1 MLSGCGPSLLG
12 RDWLH
17 KIQLNWH
24 EILRVNVSFPSIP
37 ALSNQRL
44 QATIQRHSAVFQP
57 GLGTLK
63 GITAKLELKDGAKPK
78 FCKARPVPYALQNA
92 VQEEYDR
99 LEQQDIIEKVEYSE
113 WATPMVHVPKNDGK
127 TRSCGDYSVT
137 FNPCLKVP
145 QHPVPLPEDVFR
157 KLSGGKLFTKLD
169 LTNAYQQM
177 PLDPESQEYVTIN
190 THRGLY
196 RYKRLP
202 FGLASSPAIFQR
214 TMEIILQGLEYV
226 AVIQDDIL
234 ISGLDD
240 SHHLSNL
247 EKVLGRLDSYGL
259 RFKLDKCKFMQPSVI
274 YMGMKLSAEG
284 ISLLKKKSMPSKLPP
299 QRAPLSSEPF
309 WVW

>member
-1 MLSGCGPSLLG
+1 MSGCGPSLLG
-12 RDWLH
+12 RDWLQ

-24 EILRVNVSFPSIP
+24 EILRVNVSSPSIP

-63 GITAKLELKDGAKPK
+63 GITAKLELKDDAKPK
-78 FCKARPVPYALQNA
+78 FCKARPVPYALQNT

-113 WATPMVHVPKNDGK
+113 WATPMVHVPKNDGQ
-127 TRSCGDYSVT
+127 TRSCGGYSVT
-137 FNPCLKVP
+137 LNPCLKVP
-145 QHPVPLPEDVFR
+145 QYPVPLPEDVFR
-157 KLSGGKLFTKLD
+157 KLSGGQLFTKLD

-202 FGLASSPAIFQR
+202 FGIASSPAIF
-214 TMEIILQGLEYV
+214 
-226 AVIQDDIL
+226 
-234 ISGLDD
+234 
-240 SHHLSNL
+240 
-247 EKVLGRLDSYGL
+247 
-259 RFKLDKCKFMQPSVI
+259 
-274 YMGMKLSAEG
+274 
-284 ISLLKKKSMPSKLPP
+284 
-299 QRAPLSSEPF
+299 
-309 WVW
+309 